1 LVNDFEP
8 NGKLMKNAFENS
20 FDAST
25 ALKASIWAQLT
36 TSNAKVSKRLGKD
49 FNAFWQG
56 DI

>member
-25 ALKASIWAQLT
+25 ALKASIWTQLT